1 MTEANAID
9 RVETPVT
16 VGSLVDDLRSLG
28 LDTGDTVLVHASLQA
43 LGWVCGGP
51 PAVIDALQSVLTTT
65 GTLVMPTHS
74 TQYSDPATWSQ
85 PPVPDDWEPVIRAER
100 PPYRP
105 AVTPTR
111 GMGAITEC
119 FRDYPGAQRSR
130 HPEMSFAAWGADAD
144 GITANHA
151 FDYGLGEASPLGRL
165 YEQDGYVLLLGVD
178 HDRNTSIHLAEYRAD
193 LAPGTHENTVPIER
207 DDGAETITYRDLETD
222 SSDFD
227 ELGADYE
234 ADVGLET
241 GRVGA
246 ATAKLLEQPSLVDF
260 AVDWLEANR

>member
-1 MTEANAID
+1 
-9 RVETPVT
+9 
-16 VGSLVDDLRSLG
+16 
-28 LDTGDTVLVHASLQA
+28 
-43 LGWVCGGP
+43 
-51 PAVIDALQSVLTTT
+51 
-65 GTLVMPTHS
+65 
-74 TQYSDPATWSQ
+74 
-85 PPVPDDWEPVIRAER
+85 
-100 PPYRP
+100 
-105 AVTPTR
+105 
-111 GMGAITEC
+111 MGAITEC

-178 HDRNTSIHLAEYRAD
+178 HDRNTSIHLAEYHAD

-227 ELGADYE
+227 ELGTDYE
-234 ADVGLET
+234 ADVGLEM